1 MTVRDIGIDLGTANT
16 LVHVKGKGIVV
27 REPSVVAID
36 KETKNVLAVGDAAK
50 EMLGRTPCNI
60 IAIRPMKDGVIA
72 DYDIT
77 QKMIK
82 YFIQKACPKSGFFKP
97 RVIVCIPSGVTE
109 VEKRAVEEAVTQAG
123 AKEAYLIEEPMAASI
138 GAGLPV
144 EEPMGS
150 MIVDIGGGTSEVA
163 VISLGG
169 IVTSV
174 SLRKAGDELDDS
186 IIQYVK
192 KNKNLLIGE
201 RTAEEIKVEIGS
213 AFPTG
218 EDKSME
224 VRGRDLI
231 LGLPKTIVVT
241 SQEIL
246 DALSEPVAAI
256 IDAIKATLEKTPPE
270 LASDIMERGIMLTGG
285 GALLHGLDRL
295 ISYETG
301 MPVSIA
307 ENPLD
312 CVVIGTGK
320 VLNEITTLKKVLLS
334 SKQ

>member
-1 MTVRDIGIDLGTANT
+1 M
-16 LVHVKGKGIVV
+16 
-27 REPSVVAID
+27 
-36 KETKNVLAVGDAAK
+36 
-50 EMLGRTPCNI
+50 
-60 IAIRPMKDGVIA
+60 
-72 DYDIT
+72 
-77 QKMIK
+77 
-82 YFIQKACPKSGFFKP
+82 
-97 RVIVCIPSGVTE
+97 
-109 VEKRAVEEAVTQAG
+109 
-123 AKEAYLIEEPMAASI
+123 
-138 GAGLPV
+138 
-144 EEPMGS
+144 
-150 MIVDIGGGTSEVA
+150 
-163 VISLGG
+163 
-169 IVTSV
+169 
-174 SLRKAGDELDDS
+174 
-186 IIQYVK
+186 
-192 KNKNLLIGE
+192 
-201 RTAEEIKVEIGS
+201 
-213 AFPTG
+213 
-218 EDKSME
+218 
-224 VRGRDLI
+224 
-231 LGLPKTIVVT
+231 GLPKTIVVT

>member
-1 MTVRDIGIDLGTANT
+1 
-16 LVHVKGKGIVV
+16 
-27 REPSVVAID
+27 
-36 KETKNVLAVGDAAK
+36 
-50 EMLGRTPCNI
+50 
-60 IAIRPMKDGVIA
+60 
-72 DYDIT
+72 
-77 QKMIK
+77 
-82 YFIQKACPKSGFFKP
+82 
-97 RVIVCIPSGVTE
+97 
-109 VEKRAVEEAVTQAG
+109 
-123 AKEAYLIEEPMAASI
+123 MAASI